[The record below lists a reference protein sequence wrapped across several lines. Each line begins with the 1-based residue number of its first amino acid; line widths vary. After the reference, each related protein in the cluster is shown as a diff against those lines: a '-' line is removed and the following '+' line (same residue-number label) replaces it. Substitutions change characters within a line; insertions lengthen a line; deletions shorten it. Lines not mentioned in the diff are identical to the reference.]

1 MNELMVKMENVSKVY
16 SSSSGDVIALN
27 NINLDVHV
35 GELVAIVGKS
45 GSGKTTL
52 LNIISGLD
60 QPTA

>member
-35 GELVAIVGKS
+35 GESVSYTHLRAHE
-45 GSGKTTL
+45 T
-52 LNIISGLD
+52 
-60 QPTA
+60 